1 MASKRH
7 SWMTPTGPRFT
18 SNVKRTLPNKLN
30 IKRTNKMAP
39 WQSSSSTGPPGT
51 SLFLPPSATPNI
63 RMLPL
68 FNTLTTSIPK
78 TGCFIARST
87 ETELLSSSWMV
98 PSNTTKWVPPR
109 LRRTSSALIT
119 PMAAMS
125 RCTKYLAAEYSTLLL
140 PRKAWITR
148 MRLLL
153 RSWVSRTRPPVYREL
168 FM

>member
-18 SNVKRTLPNKLN
+18 SNVERTLPNKL
-30 IKRTNKMAP
+30 KERKTNMMAL
-39 WQSSSSTGPPGT
+39 WQSLSSMEPRDT
-51 SLFLPPSATPNI
+51 SPLLSSWATPHI

-78 TGCFIARST
+78 MGCFIARSS

-125 RCTKYLAAEYSTLLL
+125 RCTKNLAAKYSTLLL
-140 PRKAWITR
+140 PKKVWITR

-153 RSWVSRTRPPVYREL
+153 RS
-168 FM
+168 